1 MRRALIILLALI
13 LLGCSGSYKGN
24 NTSKPIEVKP
34 VPFLRQ
40 AVVMSVDGDYK
51 LIVFFEL
58 PTPCHKIEFRGMSIS
73 GHTVIVDFDYIPPK
87 PGTVCVQIV
96 KKENKT
102 IDLGRLSSGNYTIMI
117 RINGSVAK
125 ILKFRVP

>member
-1 MRRALIILLALI
+1 MRRILILLLALI
-13 LLGCSGSYKGN
+13 LLGCSGGYKGS
-24 NTSKPIEVKP
+24 NTSKPVKVRP

-40 AVVMSVDGDYK
+40 AIVMSVNGDYK

-58 PTPCHKIEFRGMSIS
+58 PTPCHKIEFEGMSIS
-73 GHTVIVDFDYIPPK
+73 RHTVIVDFDYIPPK
-87 PGTVCVQIV
+87 PGTVCIQIV

-102 IDLGRLSSGNYTIMI
+102 VDLGRLLGGNYTIMI

-125 ILKFRVP
+125 ILRFHVP